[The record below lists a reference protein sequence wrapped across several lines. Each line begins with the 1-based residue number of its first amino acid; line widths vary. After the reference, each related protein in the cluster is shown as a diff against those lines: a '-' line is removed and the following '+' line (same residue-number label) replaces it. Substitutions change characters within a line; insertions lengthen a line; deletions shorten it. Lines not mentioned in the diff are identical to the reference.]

1 MEKFKKLVLT
11 DAVLLGEI
19 PSPTFNEE
27 NRIRLAVDRFREN
40 GLESPEIDESGN
52 ASAVIPGSE
61 GRSSIL
67 VMAHADSVFDLNT
80 LMS

>member
-1 MEKFKKLVLT
+1 MPQKIKKLEKFKKLVLT

-40 GLESPEIDESGN
+40 ELESREIDESEN
-52 ASAVIPGSE
+52 ASAVIQVLRGVRP
-61 GRSSIL
+61 
-67 VMAHADSVFDLNT
+67 F
-80 LMS
+80 